1 MKTSKYYIALFQILF
16 LFSVSSCTS
25 FLDEKIFSQIAAENF
40 LVTREGIEA
49 LTADAYARTANL
61 NLNNSQWVIGVNELC
76 TDMLMQSGGGNEAAI
91 LTVMNFTWDPYNQV
105 FIDNW
110 DPPYQAIRDAN
121 MLLEN
126 VGLVEGL
133 TPQQLSEY
141 TAEFKFIRAINYF
154 RLYTLFGPVPLRV
167 NTTGKLDLAK
177 ATDEEMRSFIES
189 ELLDAISFL
198 PERGKE
204 AAYGRGHKAAAQG
217 FLCKFYLQTQ
227 QWEKTVAVAKQ
238 LIDSGQFSLFA
249 NYELLFR
256 VANERNS
263 EYIWVRPAV
272 ASTDR
277 ANANGWMN
285 VAFPDAFASDP
296 RTGLTFSN
304 TWVNFPTQ
312 FRLLDVFS
320 NSFEAGDKRKEL
332 ILTEYVNTSGKTV
345 SLLENNQT
353 RSFKYWPDPNGL
365 GASHGN
371 DIPDIRYADILLS
384 KAEALNELTGP
395 NKESVDLINMV
406 RSRANLKNLLVGD
419 FPDKTSLRNHIL
431 KERGWEF
438 YSEGH
443 RRNDL
448 IRMDKFISSA
458 TERGKTNAKPFH
470 VLFPIP
476 QVAVDSDPLLTQ
488 NEGY

>member
-1 MKTSKYYIALFQILF
+1 MKTSKYCIALFQLLY
-16 LFSVSSCTS
+16 LFSFSSCSS
-25 FLDEKIFSQIAAENF
+25 FLEEKIFSQIAAENF
-40 LVTREGIEA
+40 LVTKEGIES

-76 TDMLMQSGGGNEAAI
+76 TDALMQSGGGNEAAI
-91 LTVMNFTWDPYNQV
+91 LTVMNFSWDPYNQI

-126 VGLVEGL
+126 IGQTEGL
-133 TPQQLSEY
+133 TSQQVSAY

-167 NTTGKLDLAK
+167 STTGKLDLAK
-177 ATDEEMRSFIES
+177 ATDEEMRSFIET
-189 ELLDAISFL
+189 ELLDAINFL
-198 PERGKE
+198 PRSGNE
-204 AAYGRGHKAAAQG
+204 AAYGRAHKAAAQA
-217 FLCKFYLQTQ
+217 FICKFYLQTK
-227 QWEKTVAVAKQ
+227 QWEKTVAMAKQ
-238 LIDSGQFSLFA
+238 LMDTGQFSLFG
-249 NYELLFR
+249 NYETLFR
-256 VANERNS
+256 VANERNT

-277 ANANGWMN
+277 ANANGWIN
-285 VAFPDAFASDP
+285 VAFPEAFASDP
-296 RTGLTFSN
+296 RTGLAFST

-312 FRLLDVFS
+312 FRLLDAFF
-320 NSFEAGDKRKEL
+320 NSFEVGDKRKDL
-332 ILTEYVNTSGKTV
+332 ILTEYVNTSGVKV
-345 SLLENNQT
+345 SLLGKNQT

-371 DIPDIRYADILLS
+371 DIPEIRYADILLA
-384 KAEALNELTGP
+384 KAEALNELSGP
-395 NKESVDLINMV
+395 NKESVDLINKV
-406 RSRANLKNLLVGD
+406 RSRAGLKNLLVSD
-419 FPDKTSLRNHIL
+419 LSDKTSLRNHIL

-448 IRMDKFISSA
+448 IRMGKFISSA

-476 QVAVDSDPLLTQ
+476 QVAVDSDPLLKQ
-488 NEGY
+488 NQGY